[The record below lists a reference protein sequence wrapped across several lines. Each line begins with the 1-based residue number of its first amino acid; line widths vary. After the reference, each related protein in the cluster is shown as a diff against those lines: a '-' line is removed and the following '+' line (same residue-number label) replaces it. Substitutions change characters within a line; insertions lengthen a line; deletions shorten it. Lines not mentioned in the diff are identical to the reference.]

1 MRWLNIILVSSNTDL
16 YARTGIRGWKNFVPA
31 RTLFGGLMLAT
42 AFLIGCGGGKPK
54 PAETKVVPAPV
65 PVANPNPAPANAANT
80 ARQNP
85 DSKTKTTKAT
95 GTSKE
100 PLPPGTDPKS
110 VFEISALNAPM
121 EVSPPASR
129 KEDQF
134 AVASGNRGIDS
145 TRLVIAAVE
154 PTSKGKPRQGFNLPT
169 GFTAIADGGYSDDG
183 LPRRIKCT
191 KTGSTLVL
199 VPAGIATV
207 GTNDGPAE
215 SQPEI
220 TVHLDTFYIEAFEV
234 TVEQFEAYR
243 QDLRDKKKPLPTTTN
258 PTAPPRTP
266 VLGVTWGMA
275 QQYARWAAMDLPTES
290 EFEKAARGPNRLRTP
305 WGNSRAIWP
314 NKRTPE
320 TLTTVG
326 AYSSDMSPYGA
337 YDLAGNAREW
347 CSDLYLDSHKDAAGP
362 NGQVPHN
369 WPGPKKVPNG
379 NLRVV
384 KGNGPDWSAWQ
395 REGRDVGKGQPDVG
409 FRCVLRI
416 LTPQPTA
423 GT

>member
-1 MRWLNIILVSSNTDL
+1 MRWLKVILVSSKTD
-16 YARTGIRGWKNFVPA
+16 RDTSSCVPRCEGFVPS
-31 RTLFGGLMLAT
+31 RSLFAGLMLAT
-42 AFLIGCGGGKPK
+42 AFSVGCGGGSKPK

-65 PVANPNPAPANAANT
+65 TVANPNPAPANVAKANVDT
-80 ARQNP
+80 KP
-85 DSKTKTTKAT
+85 KTGKPT
-95 GTSKE
+95 GTPKE
-100 PLPPGTDPKS
+100 PLLPGTDPKS
-110 VFEISALNAPM
+110 VFEISALNTPM

-129 KEDQF
+129 KEDEF
-134 AVASGNRGIDS
+134 SVTAGNRGIDS
-145 TRLVIAAVE
+145 SRLVIAAVE
-154 PTSKGKPRQGFNLPT
+154 PTSKGKPRQGFNLPA
-169 GFTAIADGGYSDDG
+169 GFTPIADGGYSDDG
-183 LPRRIKCT
+183 LPRRIKCN

-199 VPAGIATV
+199 VPAGIATI
-207 GTNDGPAE
+207 GTNEGPAE
-215 SQPEI
+215 TQPEI

-243 QDLRDKKKPLPTTTN
+243 QDLKDKKKPLPTTAN
-258 PTAPPRTP
+258 PTAPPKTP
-266 VLGVTWGMA
+266 VLGVTLTMA

-305 WGNSRAIWP
+305 WGNGRAVWP

-320 TLTTVG
+320 TLTAVG

-337 YDLAGNAREW
+337 YDLAGNAKEW

-369 WPGPKKVPNG
+369 WQGPKKVPNG
-379 NLRVV
+379 NMRVV
-384 KGNGPDWSAWQ
+384 KGNGPDWSAWH
-395 REGRDVGKGQPDVG
+395 REGRDVGKGHPDVG

-416 LTPQPTA
+416 VSPQPTA